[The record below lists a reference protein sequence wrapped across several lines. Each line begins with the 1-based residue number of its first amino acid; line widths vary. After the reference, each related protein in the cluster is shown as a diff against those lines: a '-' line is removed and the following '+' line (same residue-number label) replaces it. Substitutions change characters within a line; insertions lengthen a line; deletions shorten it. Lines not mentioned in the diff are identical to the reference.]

1 MPKEATLT
9 IQIDN
14 SKAKAARDEFLGM
27 MTKMV
32 NASLRQ
38 MKTLS
43 KSFDDLGDAIPARKL
58 AALKSSVD
66 AGTKRFEKMKVA
78 VSGAKK
84 DSSFLTASL
93 NKLIPALSN
102 TGKQAKNTG
111 DNFGKMGKKAD
122 LAAKKMGKMKS
133 IASVI
138 WSAISKLIGK
148 VLGLAKAFGALAAVA
163 GFNAIINAGKTFEKL
178 EVTLFSVTGS
188 VEAASAEMEN
198 MFKLALDFGVSIE
211 SISKSMVKL
220 QAAAKDTDLGLAG
233 ANATMQAMLVT
244 SRALDLATEDT
255 KGAIY
260 ALQQMISKSTVSME
274 ELKLQLGERIPGA
287 LNTAAKAMGM
297 GVGEFKKL
305 VEAGDLASDVFIRLF
320 NIELVNKYFEGASK
334 GSSTLQA
341 KLDRLKTTM
350 LQIFG
355 EMSKAGIFDVFKGLV
370 DEFTRVM
377 VDNKDILVGLANQIA
392 GVFDRIL
399 GTIQLADKED
409 IAHFFSNIVNSIGQ
423 LFQLLETLRQI
434 TMKIAGYFDID
445 VPKPDISEWEELN
458 RIVFKS
464 DHIKDMTDLGEIKLS
479 TDDAAMEIAML
490 KDLMSQLE
498 EKKASIAAKPVR
510 RDGAVG
516 QKIFDVFKNA
526 GRPKPDFK
534 TEADIQEFAQL
545 EKSILK
551 IKSHLLGLMDQR
563 NKYVEQ
569 GRQIELLEQNI
580 EAQTISALQGIQIEL
595 KKIDINSALDFSE
608 SKTLGSRLEVSRQQV
623 TKFAAAIDNAKS
635 TVSGLDLSGIADSS
649 ASADKFK
656 AASQS
661 VLDQMKL
668 PGSDPAQLKRLQEVL
683 QQLAAYGIAVKANS
697 VLETE
702 AADKTRSYSD
712 KLDKL
717 NESLKTTS
725 DKTKDMW
732 VEERRLNS
740 EIAALNS
747 KMISANKVFGDAQN
761 AGLASIVVTSKH
773 RAVVDNLNTSI
784 ATLTEKQKA
793 LAEVRKDSEGIG
805 LSEKSFGT
813 LSNVLGDYINLTTQ
827 MDAVKDKM
835 NAGGEDTKAYTDAFM
850 DLRLEL
856 AEFNMEVGSASF
868 TDGYLVGIQTMLDA
882 TKNFTAEAGIMFGDF
897 ITSMSEGIGNITADV
912 ILFGGSFSEAFRDV
926 AQSAIKELISS
937 LVTMAVQ
944 FAISTA
950 MAATFGAET
959 KKTGGSKKAISE
971 IGLITT
977 ATLASQALITSTVAT
992 SAAAIATAMAPAAAA
1007 ASLASAGT
1015 NGVGAAAAIT
1025 SVHALSKSMSGSKK
1039 IGGLTEQD
1047 SLYRIGE
1054 GTNPEV
1060 FKSDNGSQF
1069 FIPPE
1074 RGHVVPMT
1082 DKDPSSS
1089 SSSHSSQGNSVIEPV
1104 IVPAPQVIIN
1114 MDPDDLIAVMA
1125 SGAGAQQTIETIESN
1140 ASQIKSILDI

>member
-14 SKAKAARDEFLGM
+14 TKAKAARDEFLGM

-93 NKLIPALSN
+93 NKLIPTISE
-102 TGKQAKNTG
+102 TGKQAKTTG
-111 DNFGKMGKKAD
+111 ASLGGMGKNAD
-122 LAAKKMGKMKS
+122 QAAKKMGKLKS
-133 IASVI
+133 MGGAI
-138 WSAISKLIGK
+138 WSSLKKTTSGI
-148 VLGLAKAFGALAAVA
+148 LGLAKAFGALAAVA

-188 VEAASAEMEN
+188 VEAATAEMEN
-198 MFKLALDFGVSIE
+198 MFKMALDFGVSIE

-244 SRALDLATEDT
+244 SRALDLAAEDT
-255 KGAIY
+255 KGAVY
-260 ALQQMISKSTVSME
+260 ALQQMVSKSTVSME

-370 DEFTRVM
+370 DEFTRAM

-399 GTIQLADKED
+399 STIQLADRED
-409 IAHFFSNIVNSIGQ
+409 IAHFFSNIANSIGQ
-423 LFQLLETLRQI
+423 LFQLLETLRQL
-434 TMKIAGYFDID
+434 TMKIASYFDID
-445 VPKPDISEWEELN
+445 VPEPDISGWEELN
-458 RIVFKS
+458 RTVFKS
-464 DHIKDMTDLGEIKLS
+464 DHIKDMTNLGEIKLS
-479 TDDAAMEIAML
+479 TDDAIMEISML
-490 KDLMSQLE
+490 RDLMSQLE
-498 EKKASIAAKPVR
+498 EKKAAIAAKPVKQ
-510 RDGAVG
+510 DKAVG
-516 QKIFDVFKNA
+516 HKIVDVFKNA
-526 GRPKPDFK
+526 GGSKPDFR
-534 TEADIQEFAQL
+534 TEAEGKEFAQL

-551 IKSHLLGLMDQR
+551 VKSRLIGLMDLR
-563 NKYVEQ
+563 NKYAEQ

-580 EAQTISALQGIQIEL
+580 ESQTISALQGIQIEL
-595 KKIDINSALDFSE
+595 KKIDINSTLDFSE
-608 SKTLGSRLEVSRQQV
+608 SKTLGSRLEASRQQV

-635 TVSGLDLSGIADSS
+635 TVGGLDLSGIADSS
-649 ASADKFK
+649 VSADKFK
-656 AASQS
+656 AASQA
-661 VLDQMKL
+661 VLDQMEL

-683 QQLAAYGIAVKANS
+683 QQLAAYGIAIKANS
-697 VLETE
+697 VLEAE
-702 AADKTRSYSD
+702 AASKTQSYVD
-712 KLDKL
+712 KLEKL
-717 NESLKTTS
+717 KLTLETTS
-725 DKTKDMW
+725 NATAGMW
-732 VEERRLNS
+732 TEERRLNS
-740 EIAALNS
+740 EISALNS
-747 KMISANKVFGDAQN
+747 KMISSNKVYADAKK
-761 AGLASIVVTSKH
+761 AGLDSVQVTSLHAQVTKTLT
-773 RAVVDNLNTSI
+773 DSI
-784 ATLTEKQKA
+784 SELTEKQKA
-793 LAEVRKDSEGIG
+793 LEEVRNSASSIGMSEESFIR
-805 LSEKSFGT
+805 LQRAVSE
-813 LSNVLGDYINLTTQ
+813 YANLITS
-827 MDAVKDKM
+827 VGYLNDKI
-835 NAGGEDTKAYTDAFM
+835 AEGGENQGLYEGMFLSA
-850 DLRLEL
+850 RLEL
-856 AEFNMEVGSASF
+856 AEFNKEVGMASFADGFIAGMQDMMLSTNEFVAEAGEAFGTFFDSLSERMSATVAETIMVGGSF
-868 TDGYLVGIQTMLDA
+868 TDAFVGIGRDA
-882 TKNFTAEAGIMFGDF
+882 
-897 ITSMSEGIGNITADV
+897 
-912 ILFGGSFSEAFRDV
+912 L
-926 AQSAIKELISS
+926 QQLIQS
-937 LVTMAVQ
+937 LVQMGIQLLVTKAL
-944 FAISTA
+944 A
-950 MAATFGAET
+950 MAFGESF
-959 KKTGGSKKAISE
+959 KQSEPDTGKQ
-971 IGLITT
+971 IGEMAALTA
-977 ATLASQALITSTVAT
+977 ATLVSQGVVTSGAVASG
-992 SAAAIATAMAPAAAA
+992 AAIATAMAPAAAM
-1007 ASLASAGT
+1007 ASLASAGM
-1015 NGVGAAAAIT
+1015 NAIGATAAIT
-1025 SVHALSKSMSGSKK
+1025 AVNSLSQGLAGSKK

-1047 SLYRIGE
+1047 ELYRIGE

-1074 RGHVVPMT
+1074 RGHVVPMVS
-1082 DKDPSSS
+1082 KDPETR
-1089 SSSHSSQGNSVIEPV
+1089 QKE
-1104 IVPAPQVIIN
+1104 APQNSAQEAIEVPPAVVNVI
-1114 MDPDDLIAVMA
+1114 MDPNDMIAVMA
-1125 SGAGAQQTIETIESN
+1125 SGAGERQQLEFIESN
-1140 ASQIKSILDI
+1140 ASQIKSMLSI